1 MTRKFECLCRPIF
14 ANDNIILHLSNVIS
28 AQQLIA
34 EFFTSEGFILI
45 TVGFIKIT
53 DNECEHLFESGDYVE
68 LPVQFDYKNV
78 QIDKVTDILW
88 LTKSK
93 LEPKCLDKQ

>member
-1 MTRKFECLCRPIF
+1 MNHESKCLYRPIF
-14 ANDNIILHLSNVIS
+14 ANENIILHLSNVIS

-53 DNECEHLFESGDYVE
+53 NNECEHLFESGDYVE
-68 LPVQFDYKNV
+68 LPVQFEYTNV

-88 LTKSK
+88 LKK
-93 LEPKCLDKQ
+93 PKFGFNCLDKK